1 MLQMFSFLPPV
12 ACYGLAALSVAA
24 TFSVQTMLESA
35 GYPADSRVYVVGGIL
50 AFLLAFAGYQKSIA
64 NRERAQQPRVSS
76 DEVLQKLSVKES
88 GLADPGLD
96 IPPENPSGP
105 AADSPLGRIRARSQ
119 SLEV

>member
-1 MLQMFSFLPPV
+1 MLQMFSFLPPI
-12 ACYGLAALSVAA
+12 ACYGLAGAAVAG
-24 TFSVQTMLESA
+24 TFSVQAMLENA
-35 GYPADSRVYVVGGIL
+35 GYQADSRLYVVGGIV

-64 NRERAQQPRVSS
+64 NKERAQKPRVSS

-88 GLADPGLD
+88 GLADPSLD

-119 SLEV
+119 SLEA